1 MAKKTARKASAK
13 KYLDF
18 HGRMVMVGF
27 GSIGQGVLPLILR
40 HINIKP
46 EQITIITDD
55 MRGGEKEAERFG
67 VEFVEKRLTES
78 NVRSTLDNRLGQG
91 DFLVNL
97 SVEVASTALIELC
110 QKKGV
115 LYLDTCIEPW
125 PGGYSPTRTCRS
137 RGARTMRCATRC

>member
-1 MAKKTARKASAK
+1 MAKKTARKPAAK

-67 VEFVEKRLTES
+67 IEYVEKRLTES
-78 NVRSTLDNRLGQG
+78 NLRSTLDNRWGRAT
-91 DFLVNL
+91 
-97 SVEVASTALIELC
+97 SWS
-110 QKKGV
+110 
-115 LYLDTCIEPW
+115 
-125 PGGYSPTRTCRS
+125 TCRS
-137 RGARTMRCATRC
+137 RSPRRR

>member
-1 MAKKTARKASAK
+1 MAKKPAPHK

-18 HGRMVMVGF
+18 NGRMVMVGF

-46 EQITIITDD
+46 EQIVIITDE
-55 MRGGEKEAERFG
+55 MRGGEDEARRYG
-67 VEFVEKRLTES
+67 VEFVEKRLTVS
-78 NVRSTLDNRLGQG
+78 NYRSVLDNRLGEG

-110 QKKGV
+110 QKRACF
-115 LYLDTCIEPW
+115 TSTPASS
-125 PGGYSPTRTCRS
+125 PGRAVIRTPTCRS
-137 RGARTMRCATRC
+137 RAGRTMRCATPC